1 MKILVTGGAGY
12 IGSILVRQLLNNY
25 NAEIV
30 VVDNLMYGQTPFL
43 DLYNHADF
51 TFVKGDVRDKV
62 LMKELVKDADFIIPL
77 AAIVGM
83 PACNKDE
90 KLSREI
96 NFESIKWLADDT
108 SPSQYIL
115 YPTTNS
121 GYGAKTGDSFCTE
134 ETPLE
139 PISRYGID
147 KAEAEDTLLARGN
160 ATTFRLATVFGL
172 SPRMRL
178 DLLVNDFVYKAYTES
193 SIVLFE
199 SHFKRNFVHVRDV
212 VDAFIM
218 TINGTVP
225 EGVFNL
231 GCDQANMSKLELCNK
246 IKGHV
251 PNLFIAES
259 QNNKDPDKRNYI
271 VSSAKLMET
280 GWYAARDLD
289 YGIEELLRGYPTIA
303 ATNNKYTNL

>member
-12 IGSILVRQLLNNY
+12 IGSILVRQLLQNY
-25 NAEIV
+25 GAEIV

-51 TFVKGDVRDKV
+51 KFVHGDVRDET

-90 KLSREI
+90 KLSRTI
-96 NFESIKWLADDT
+96 NFDSIKWLSDNT
-108 SPSQYIL
+108 SINQYIL

-121 GYGAKTGDSFCTE
+121 GYGAKTGDEFCTE

-139 PISRYGID
+139 PLSRYGVD
-147 KAEAEDTLLARGN
+147 KAEAEGILLSRGGS
-160 ATTFRLATVFGL
+160 TTFRLATVFGL

-193 SIVLFE
+193 LILFM
-199 SHFKRNFVHVRDV
+199 FVMLSMH
-212 VDAFIM
+212 
-218 TINGTVP
+218 
-225 EGVFNL
+225 
-231 GCDQANMSKLELCNK
+231 S
-246 IKGHV
+246 
-251 PNLFIAES
+251 
-259 QNNKDPDKRNYI
+259 
-271 VSSAKLMET
+271 
-280 GWYAARDLD
+280 
-289 YGIEELLRGYPTIA
+289 
-303 ATNNKYTNL
+303 